1 MSDQLEK
8 ILKKSMFTLG
18 TFIEK
23 VIGKAK
29 EVKVQTSIRSG
40 VQPIL
45 SVESLMD
52 YPKLKELVDLSVNK
66 IMERYIPDL
75 SGKTTLELGEGPAA
89 YGSRLL
95 ARQAEMAVA
104 VEIGGG
110 SVGRQG
116 DISRGY
122 IVRSTAQ
129 ALPFPAESFSYLLA
143 RMATPIQGDLSKALS
158 EMGRVLSRGGQ
169 GVLVDYHPFG
179 LYTKRGSGKLRP
191 ADSMVRRFEDYYR
204 ICKAANLRVVDVR
217 EVFVDETMR
226 GQFSNEEIQAYRQ
239 LKGTPLLVFIFFYKS
254 KK

>member
-75 SGKTTLELGEGPAA
+75 SGKTTLESLSYLPTYCGNASAGRFAVVPADAASVKGNSALVKSRARTIKVLGEDI
-89 YGSRLL
+89 
-95 ARQAEMAVA
+95 ARPE
-104 VEIGGG
+104 
-110 SVGRQG
+110 
-116 DISRGY
+116 
-122 IVRSTAQ
+122 
-129 ALPFPAESFSYLLA
+129 
-143 RMATPIQGDLSKALS
+143 
-158 EMGRVLSRGGQ
+158 
-169 GVLVDYHPFG
+169 
-179 LYTKRGSGKLRP
+179 
-191 ADSMVRRFEDYYR
+191 
-204 ICKAANLRVVDVR
+204 
-217 EVFVDETMR
+217 
-226 GQFSNEEIQAYRQ
+226 
-239 LKGTPLLVFIFFYKS
+239 
-254 KK
+254 